1 MDNDYSYE
9 NSSLDEPNQ
18 DEVIP
23 TEEQGI
29 RFPVEILVIVLIM
42 LASMPSAEVQ
52 AQGTYD
58 TPDSVLS
65 CPVYV
70 NGTQENLE
78 DSGYAPTET
87 LQPRNFTEVA
97 PGVYEWNRTY
107 MSTGIYWDGYDFAP
121 DDYYRDIGKIFWRSS
136 PLIDWFLAKAFDQ
149 IDRVSYQGADPD
161 QIFVTVAPDDM
172 YPVFMALALSFPEDV
187 SEQALQETIDFIRSN
202 PQYGEYTL
210 DSSIFDRANDLERAL
225 SDFRNYEL
233 PRDYQA
239 NGVDYLSLEEI
250 EHKEAVDE
258 ANWDTFASDSS
269 LPDEVIDFIRENGY
283 TLKLVPMTELD
294 ENVAGEV
301 YGTNILI
308 GYREDGTIDTE
319 IGPHELL
326 HVISKLVREDLKPYI
341 SYNLADGSETD
352 DFQYAVAVNLKYF
365 FENDT
370 DSYPLFN
377 ELVSRILHASFIEN
391 EDLRNFIIK
400 ARVGYTGLQLGYPD
414 RILDVD
420 ATFNETTD
428 YNGLQVRVIE
438 ETAAMIHQY
447 LLTLCL
453 TEDED
458 SIPSYILELFDY
470 DYIVEAIN
478 AYRAAQQ
485 EP

>member
-1 MDNDYSYE
+1 MDSSQQPDEIDAEEEVVISHRKFSYPPE
-9 NSSLDEPNQ
+9 IVFLISLIINLGAFNGQ
-18 DEVIP
+18 
-23 TEEQGI
+23 
-29 RFPVEILVIVLIM
+29 
-42 LASMPSAEVQ
+42 VQ
-52 AQGTYD
+52 AQGTYN
-58 TPDSVLS
+58 TPESVLT
-65 CPVYV
+65 CPTYV
-70 NGTQENLE
+70 DGTQENLE
-78 DSGYAPTET
+78 NSGYASTET
-87 LQPRNFTEVA
+87 LQARNFTEVT

-107 MSTGIYWDGYDFAP
+107 MSTGIYWDDYDFAP
-121 DDYYRDIGKIFWRSS
+121 SDYYRDIGYTFRNST
-136 PLIDWFLAKAFDQ
+136 PLIDWFLYKAFDQ
-149 IDRVSYQGADPD
+149 IDGVSYQGVDPD

-172 YPVFMALALSFPEDV
+172 YPVFMALALGFPEDV
-187 SEQALQETIDFIRSN
+187 AEQALQETIDFIRSN
-202 PQYGEYTL
+202 PQYDEYTL

-225 SDFRNYEL
+225 NDFRNYEL
-233 PRDYQA
+233 PRDRQS

-283 TLKLVPMTELD
+283 TLKLVPMIELD

-301 YGTNILI
+301 FGKNILI

-319 IGPHELL
+319 IGPHEVL
-326 HVISKLVREDLKPYI
+326 HVISTLVREDLKPYV
-341 SYNLADGSETD
+341 SYELADGSETD

-370 DSYPLFN
+370 DNYPLFN

-391 EDLRNFIIK
+391 EDLRNFIIR

-420 ATFNETTD
+420 TTFNETTD

-453 TEDED
+453 TEDEE
-458 SIPSYILELFDY
+458 SIPPYILELFDY